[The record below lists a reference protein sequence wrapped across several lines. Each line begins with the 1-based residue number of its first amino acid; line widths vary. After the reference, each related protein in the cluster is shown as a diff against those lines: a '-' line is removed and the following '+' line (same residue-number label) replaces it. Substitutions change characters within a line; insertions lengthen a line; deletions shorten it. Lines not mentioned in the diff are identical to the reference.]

1 MKTIKCFEITGM
13 RLSGFK
19 CYQEPTQL
27 DFGNPTVVTGGNGRG
42 KTSIADAIA
51 FAITGLPF
59 FGERGIDRLHSEQNP
74 ELFVSLQFVDEN
86 GQLHELTRTRQKS
99 RMAISYDGYEIR
111 QLDLTDLFGE
121 RDVFLSIFNP
131 LYFIEELGDD
141 GKKLLERY
149 LPAISHEEVL
159 SQLSENVRASL
170 ENESIL
176 SPEVY
181 LKKRREEIRD
191 LEQTVI
197 YLTGQKD
204 LAESQQRDGQKKAA
218 ELQARLDALVS
229 QRDAL
234 EAKRFEGLDLSDM
247 QETLIE
253 LSARYDEMAQDGPD
267 AADTAE
273 LDERLKSLHHKLG
286 QRSAEQYVPKYSQ
299 PIAETAARVKE
310 LGAKYARESALLK
323 GFRPGVVCP
332 TCRRAVTEADF
343 PLVREEIGKS
353 LSAVVADGKAQKEQL
368 DELRALEKKTED
380 ISDKTFYIAVNYQE
394 KAERLN
400 REKVTSISEELL
412 RLEQKLSRLEY
423 CVKKL
428 PSSRA
433 EVIRGLYFERKELKN
448 LALEMHISD
457 RTVQRYRDSAIEEL
471 ALMYETLQ
479 NAGVELRE

>member
-181 LKKRREEIRD
+181 LKKRREDIRD

-197 YLTGQKD
+197 YLTGKKD
-204 LAESQQRDGQKKAA
+204 LA
-218 ELQARLDALVS
+218 
-229 QRDAL
+229 
-234 EAKRFEGLDLSDM
+234 
-247 QETLIE
+247 
-253 LSARYDEMAQDGPD
+253 
-267 AADTAE
+267 
-273 LDERLKSLHHKLG
+273 
-286 QRSAEQYVPKYSQ
+286 
-299 PIAETAARVKE
+299 
-310 LGAKYARESALLK
+310 
-323 GFRPGVVCP
+323 
-332 TCRRAVTEADF
+332 
-343 PLVREEIGKS
+343 
-353 LSAVVADGKAQKEQL
+353 
-368 DELRALEKKTED
+368 
-380 ISDKTFYIAVNYQE
+380 
-394 KAERLN
+394 
-400 REKVTSISEELL
+400 
-412 RLEQKLSRLEY
+412 
-423 CVKKL
+423 
-428 PSSRA
+428 
-433 EVIRGLYFERKELKN
+433 
-448 LALEMHISD
+448 
-457 RTVQRYRDSAIEEL
+457 
-471 ALMYETLQ
+471 
-479 NAGVELRE
+479 